1 MVDEIVVFIIPYISD
16 VDNLSWDG
24 DGMGPRDGG

>member
-1 MVDEIVVFIIPYISD
+1 MVDEIVVFIIPYISV

-24 DGMGPRDGG
+24 DGMGPGGRG